1 MTINLRKITQGER
14 GTLTFTW
21 EFPEN
26 ITSPASISGAV
37 ITATM
42 TDEDGLTTDVS
53 GALTGTAATTCT
65 WALSAG
71 DSGTAGTFTV
81 LFAAIVTGVTTYTL
95 EATLEVI
102 ANPAVTGTQNDP
114 LVSISAA
121 DAAWVTLAAT
131 AVPDGADVVDVN
143 DLGTA
148 AAADVGDFDA
158 AGAAAAAQAAAIA
171 ASVSKAGDTMAGLMQ
186 FSGTNHAGIKLNAL
200 TAAQRD
206 ALAAAAGMVIFNSD
220 AGEPCYHDGIVW
232 RQFSDNALA
241 LPLELDFTEMSDGA
255 LPTIFTAPTFT
266 ISSGKATNNPVL
278 GSELLTNPGLEG
290 TYTSGLSPNL
300 TKTGSP
306 TVSEATGANAH
317 GGTSAQQFTGAAFN
331 DRLNWPTFA
340 GVAGA
345 WYKFSLWAKRT
356 AGTAANTN
364 MIAEATGNIPSS
376 GGSQRIFGVSWQQE
390 AASFI
395 TTGTANIYIFP
406 AREATGGGSYDT
418 VIVDDG
424 SVKRITYADLFAL
437 FDSGDRTAITK
448 AQPSPLVDGTLS
460 AVVAWAGGASSPD
473 TYVMAYWRYRSQKDR
488 ISFGMIKCVSGTY
501 TSLIAEQ
508 SAVTVTDAWLEIR
521 PVSSTQ
527 VALYYNN
534 VQIGTTQTVN
544 DCPGSYAGFLVSGG
558 NNIKRFFVVAP

>member
-1 MTINLRKITQGER
+1 MFRSRYRNEWRIGHRPLVVGNEQSSVDPVTEYS
-14 GTLTFTW
+14 F
-21 EFPEN
+21 
-26 ITSPASISGAV
+26 
-37 ITATM
+37 
-42 TDEDGLTTDVS
+42 D
-53 GALTGTAATTCT
+53 
-65 WALSAG
+65 
-71 DSGTAGTFTV
+71 FTV
-81 LFAAIVTGVTTYTL
+81 
-95 EATLEVI
+95 
-102 ANPAVTGTQNDP
+102 
-114 LVSISAA
+114 
-121 DAAWVTLAAT
+121 
-131 AVPDGADVVDVN
+131 
-143 DLGTA
+143 
-148 AAADVGDFDA
+148 
-158 AGAAAAAQAAAIA
+158 
-171 ASVSKAGDTMAGLMQ
+171 MA
-186 FSGTNHAGIKLNAL
+186 
-200 TAAQRD
+200 
-206 ALAAAAGMVIFNSD
+206 
-220 AGEPCYHDGIVW
+220 
-232 RQFSDNALA
+232 
-241 LPLELDFTEMSDGA
+241 DGA
-255 LPTIFTAPTFT
+255 LPAPLTGST
-266 ISSGKATNNPVL
+266 WAVVGGVAVNTPTL

-306 TVSEATGANAH
+306 TVAESADVH
-317 GGTSAQQFTGAAFN
+317 GGTSAQRFTGAAYN

-364 MIAEATGNIPSS
+364 MIAEATGNIPSA
-376 GGSQRIFGVSWQQE
+376 GGSQRIFGSSWQQE

-395 TTGTANIYIFP
+395 TTGTANVYIFP

-460 AVVAWAGGASSPD
+460 AVVAWAGSASSPD

-544 DCPGSYAGFLVSGG
+544 DCPGSYAGLLVSGG